1 MTYPKLFTKI
11 LLEGAELPLAQN
23 NGTYNQDDGTHNI
36 PDDASAG
43 MFDDDFDPESLET
56 AGIQQEIEQIE
67 AKFNEKMGLLDDID
81 SLDPDEIESRLDQLQ
96 EYINKI
102 NAYLKTKEVDMTN
115 SYSIMANLINK
126 DPQKLQEFNNVT
138 SAIDKY
144 REAARRSRETVE
156 MSAKELHSSIGE
168 LAKLRTK

>member
-36 PDDASAG
+36 PDNASAG

-56 AGIQQEIEQIE
+56 AGIQQEIGQIE
-67 AKFNEKMGLLDDID
+67 AKFDEKMALLDNID
-81 SLDPDEIESRLDQLQ
+81 SLDPNKIESRLDQLQ
-96 EYINKI
+96 KYVNKI
-102 NAYLKTKEVDMTN
+102 NAYLETKEVDMTN

-138 SAIDKY
+138 SAIDDY
-144 REAARRSRETVE
+144 REDVRSSRETVE
-156 MSAKELHSSIGE
+156 MAAKKLHDTIGK
-168 LAKLRTK
+168 LAKLRNK